1 MSIKPI
7 KSKML
12 KVLDRERKKT
22 QEELDK
28 YYHKMKETESYW
40 GFNGPYARQEKAN
53 EKREQHLEEIERFE
67 HQLESTVDTV
77 AVRVYFFGCRGCGA
91 VSFTTSSPVNDWHE
105 CPCCRKMI
113 FTNNAK
119 SAEIQVVDDGSMW
132 TDMLKKAKEDRKEGD

>member
-22 QEELDK
+22 EGELEK
-28 YYHKMKETESYW
+28 YRQKMRDTEAYW
-40 GFNGPYARQEKAN
+40 GFGGPYMRQEKAY
-53 EKREQHLEEIERFE
+53 EKREHHLEEIERFE

-77 AVRVYFFGCRGCGA
+77 AVRVYFFGCRSCGA
-91 VSFTTSSPVNDWHE
+91 VSFTTSSPVDDWHE
-105 CPCCRKMI
+105 CPCCRNMV
-113 FTNNAK
+113 FTSNVK

-132 TDMLKKAKEDRKEGD
+132 IDMLKKAKEDGKEGD

>member
-28 YYHKMKETESYW
+28 YYHKMKDTESYW
-40 GFNGPYARQEKAN
+40 GFNGPYARQEKAY

-67 HQLESTVDTV
+67 HQLE
-77 AVRVYFFGCRGCGA
+77 Y
-91 VSFTTSSPVNDWHE
+91 
-105 CPCCRKMI
+105 I
-113 FTNNAK
+113 F
-119 SAEIQVVDDGSMW
+119 SAAEVVGQSV
-132 TDMLKKAKEDRKEGD
+132 LQHHHL